1 MFSPAA
7 VVVLAVAAAHHRMS
21 EEIIVAVIRAARDAS
36 HAEIT
41 VAAVETA
48 VAHVVSV
55 RGA

>member
-1 MFSPAA
+1 
-7 VVVLAVAAAHHRMS
+7 
-21 EEIIVAVIRAARDAS
+21 VIRAARDAS